1 MLFIDYN
8 GKYIAKYKRMNAAL
22 NYINRK
28 GLQDDLDNTLRL
40 VDDKGNEYSPI
51 TGQIINL

>member
-8 GKYIAKYKRMNAAL
+8 GKYIAQYKRMRAAL

-28 GLQDDLDNTLRL
+28 GLQDDMDNTLRL
-40 VDDKGNEYSPI
+40 VDDKGNEYNPI
-51 TGQIINL
+51 TGQSINH

>member
-8 GKYIAKYKRMNAAL
+8 GKYIAQYKRMNAAL

>member
-1 MLFIDYN
+1 MIFVDYN
-8 GKYIAKYKRMNAAL
+8 GKFIAQYKRMNAAL

-40 VDDKGNEYSPI
+40 VDEKGNEYSPI
-51 TGQIINL
+51 TGRVINH

>member
-8 GKYIAKYKRMNAAL
+8 GKYIAQYKRMSAAL

-51 TGQIINL
+51 TGQEINN

>member
-8 GKYIAKYKRMNAAL
+8 GKYIAQYKRMSAAL
-22 NYINRK
+22 DYIGRK

-40 VDDKGNEYSPI
+40 VDDNGNEYNPI
-51 TGQIINL
+51 TGQAINH

>member
-8 GKYIAKYKRMNAAL
+8 GKYIAQYKRMRAAL

-40 VDDKGNEYSPI
+40 VDDKGNEYNPI
-51 TGQIINL
+51 TGQSKNH